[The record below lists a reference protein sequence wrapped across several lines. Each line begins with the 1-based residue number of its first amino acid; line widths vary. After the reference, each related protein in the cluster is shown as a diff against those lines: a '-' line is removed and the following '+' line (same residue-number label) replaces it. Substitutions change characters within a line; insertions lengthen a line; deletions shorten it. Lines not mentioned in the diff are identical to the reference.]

1 MSTLKI
7 FLVLIYLMFAAVAV
21 IWIKILVW
29 VKNAEK
35 NKKEKNPLINRQ
47 AKSEPSLAPKI
58 ASKPATNKDSDAE
71 YFVSPLNANI
81 TLNKKRL

>member
-1 MSTLKI
+1 MSALKI

-29 VKNAEK
+29 AKNAEK
-35 NKKEKNPLINRQ
+35 NKKEKSPLINRQ
-47 AKSEPSLAPKI
+47 AKSEPPPDPKP
-58 ASKPATNKDSDAE
+58 AAKPATDKDTDAE